1 MNKFALAF
9 FLLAPVQSALAAATG
24 ASLAAAPSGVYV
36 TDPAHTSLT
45 WKIGHFGLSRF
56 TARFSEIEARLDW
69 NAETPEAST
78 LKVSVNPM
86 SVKTDFPHPEV
97 EDFNAKI
104 GGGEEFLSAQPISFE
119 TRSVTVTGERDATV
133 EGDLTFRGA
142 THPMSLKVHFNGSV
156 AEHPMDKK
164 PRLGFSAT
172 GTLQRTDWGLDFAVP
187 ALSEEV
193 DLLIEAEFVPP
204 NS

>member
-1 MNKFALAF
+1 M
-9 FLLAPVQSALAAATG
+9 
-24 ASLAAAPSGVYV
+24 
-36 TDPAHTSLT
+36 
-45 WKIGHFGLSRF
+45 
-56 TARFSEIEARLDW
+56 
-69 NAETPEAST
+69 
-78 LKVSVNPM
+78 
-86 SVKTDFPHPEV
+86 
-97 EDFNAKI
+97 
-104 GGGEEFLSAQPISFE
+104 
-119 TRSVTVTGERDATV
+119 

-142 THPMSLKVHFNGSV
+142 THPISLKVHFNGSV